1 MASQPIETWTDV
13 VALANELIRTHNLQ
27 SKQVQFINIARKAWD
42 AIRRQPIRGEFNI
55 KEELEKQA
63 VAMNNQIRNA
73 QAFEDATEFLG
84 GHNEVLQVLDARAT
98 GNWEG
103 IAAASN
109 PRVRTKMLE
118 ILDSVKE
125 DIVKEYQLNHK
136 ALHGMY
142 MPTGRPTDKELER
155 RMHAV
160 LHALKERLGDN
171 FTKDDVKEALNI
183 IVTADVESHKIRF

>member
-1 MASQPIETWTDV
+1 
-13 VALANELIRTHNLQ
+13 
-27 SKQVQFINIARKAWD
+27 
-42 AIRRQPIRGEFNI
+42 
-55 KEELEKQA
+55 
-63 VAMNNQIRNA
+63 MNNQIRNDRA
-73 QAFEDATEFLG
+73 LAFATAFLR
-84 GHNEVLQVLDARAT
+84 EQPEISQVLHARAT
-98 GNWEG
+98 GVWTG
-103 IAAASN
+103 VPAASN

-125 DIVKEYQLNHK
+125 EIVKEYQLNHK

-160 LHALKERLGDN
+160 LHALKERLGDV
-171 FTKDDVKEALNI
+171 FTQDDVKEALNI